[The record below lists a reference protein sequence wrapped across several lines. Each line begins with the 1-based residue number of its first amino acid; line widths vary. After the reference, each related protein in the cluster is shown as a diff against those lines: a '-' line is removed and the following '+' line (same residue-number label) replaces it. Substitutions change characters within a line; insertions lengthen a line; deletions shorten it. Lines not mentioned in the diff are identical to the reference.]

1 MTVSQFLAAA
11 LWVFASVNSRESNM
25 QRAVLNRATIE
36 VANTTDIS
44 GRVTAESINDGLHA
58 KKQSSHWRM
67 GASQFVLHG
76 THSGSFMDGTAP
88 TGRTVA
94 YPLARFA
101 VLTPPMKTE
110 QTTRSIHNYA
120 SSLTRRVTI
129 LIVLEL
135 LQQQRKVG

>member
-44 GRVTAESINDGLHA
+44 GRVTAESINEGLHA

-76 THSGSFMDGTAP
+76 THSGSFMDGTPP

-94 YPLARFA
+94 YPLTSFVQVEAIRFA
-101 VLTPPMKTE
+101 
-110 QTTRSIHNYA
+110 RNA
-120 SSLTRRVTI
+120 STLSGRRW
-129 LIVLEL
+129 LSNWGS
-135 LQQQRKVG
+135 KPK

>member
-36 VANTTDIS
+36 VANTTDLS

-67 GASQFVLHG
+67 GASRLVLHG
-76 THSGSFMDGTAP
+76 THSGSFMDGTPP

-94 YPLARFA
+94 YPLTSFVQVEAIRFA
-101 VLTPPMKTE
+101 
-110 QTTRSIHNYA
+110 RSA
-120 SSLTRRVTI
+120 STLSGRRW
-129 LIVLEL
+129 LSNWGS
-135 LQQQRKVG
+135 KPK

>member
-1 MTVSQFLAAA
+1 MTVSQFLAVA

-36 VANTTDIS
+36 VANTTDLS
-44 GRVTAESINDGLHA
+44 GRVTAESINEGLHA

-76 THSGSFMDGTAP
+76 THSGSFMDGTSP

-94 YPLARFA
+94 YPLTSFVQVEAIRFA
-101 VLTPPMKTE
+101 
-110 QTTRSIHNYA
+110 RSA
-120 SSLTRRVTI
+120 STLSGRRW
-129 LIVLEL
+129 LSNWDS
-135 LQQQRKVG
+135 KPK